1 MNDLSS
7 LLSLILLTPLVAAA
21 IIWLLG
27 NKQGKVAAGISVL
40 AAGIIMVASLYLL
53 YAQWGG
59 EPYHVAVP
67 WLELAPFRLDLG
79 FYLNGVSALMLFV
92 VSFVGFW
99 IHLFSLGYMADD
111 NRKARFFGGL
121 SIFMFS
127 MLGIVLAENLFMLF
141 IFWELVGYSSYILIG
156 HYLKTKDAASASQ
169 KAFIVNR
176 VGDFGFLL
184 GIIITFWTFGTTS
197 LVGLEA
203 LHPEA
208 STLIALLLFCGV
220 LGKSAQMPLHV
231 WLPDAM
237 AGPTPISALI
247 HAATMVAAGVF
258 LLARTYFLFTPEAL
272 TVVGWVGTIT
282 AVCAAFWAFAQND
295 IKKILAYSTLSQL
308 GYMVAA
314 FGFGT
319 LYGLS
324 QGDAHGAGHHG
335 HAVWYGL
342 GAAMFHLTT
351 HAFFKALL
359 FLGSGSVI
367 HACHHEQDI
376 WKMGGLAKK
385 MPITTITFLLGTL
398 ALAGIPYLAGFF
410 SKDAILYVAKEACFP
425 AFIILTITA
434 VMTATYMGRLFYIA
448 FLGKPRS
455 EHAEHA
461 HESPWTMVLPLVVLA
476 VLAVVGGY
484 AAQLP
489 VYAPAVKEFLA
500 SAVPHP
506 GASDAT
512 LMLIISA
519 VASLGGLGLAFVIWG
534 PKSTEDALAAKA
546 KPLWALSRSKFGF
559 DEAYLWYVNQ
569 VQARV
574 AGIMDFLDTFLISGI
589 GTRILPAGVVG
600 GLGMLFRRMHTGNA
614 SAYVWW
620 FFGGVILFFAL
631 ATRGFTYLF

>member
-7 LLSLILLTPLVAAA
+7 LLSLILLTPLVGAGL
-21 IIWLLG
+21 IWLLG
-27 NKQGKVAAGISVL
+27 NKRGNLAAGISVL
-40 AAGIIMVASLYLL
+40 VAGVIMVASLFLL

-59 EPYHVAVP
+59 EPYHVAMP
-67 WLELAPFRLDLG
+67 WLELQPFRLDLG

-111 NRKARFFGGL
+111 SRKARFFGGL

-141 IFWELVGYSSYILIG
+141 IFWELVGFSSYILIG
-156 HYLKTKDAASASQ
+156 HYLKTQEAASASQ

-184 GIIITFWTFGTTS
+184 GIILTFWTFGTTS
-197 LVGLEA
+197 L
-203 LHPEA
+203 PELA
-208 STLIALLLFCGV
+208 QHHSGATTAMALLLFCGV

-237 AGPTPISALI
+237 AGPTPTSALI

-258 LLARTYFLFTPEAL
+258 LLARTYFLFDETAL

-282 AVCAAFWAFAQND
+282 ALCAAIWAFAQND
-295 IKKILAYSTLSQL
+295 IKKVLAYSTLSQL

-319 LYGLS
+319 LYGLT
-324 QGDAHGAGHHG
+324 QGEGHGHG

-376 WKMGGLAKK
+376 WKMGGLFKK
-385 MPITTITFLLGTL
+385 MPLTGLTFLIGTL
-398 ALAGIPYLAGFF
+398 ALSGIPFLAGFF
-410 SKDAILYVAKEACFP
+410 SKDAILFVTKEACFP
-425 AFIILTITA
+425 AFIILTGTA

-476 VLAVVGGY
+476 VFSIAGGY
-484 AAQLP
+484 FAQLP
-489 VYAPAVKEFLA
+489 IYPAAVNEFLGQ
-500 SAVPHP
+500 AVPHP
-506 GASDAT
+506 SEDAEMT
-512 LMLIISA
+512 MLIISLI
-519 VASLGGLGLAFVIWG
+519 ASLGGLALAFVIWN
-534 PKSTEDALAAKA
+534 PKSERDALAAKA
-546 KPLWALSRSKFGF
+546 RPIWALSRSKFCF
-559 DEAYLWYVNQ
+559 DEVYMFYVNQ
-569 VQARV
+569 IQARV
-574 AGIMDFLDTFLISGI
+574 AGILDTLDSLIISGV
-589 GTRILPAGVVG
+589 GTRVVPGGIFG
-600 GLGMLFRRMHTGNA
+600 GLGMFFRRLHTGNA
-614 SAYVWW
+614 TAYVWW
-620 FFGGVILFFAL
+620 FFGGVILFFAV
-631 ATRGFTYLF
+631 ATRGFTSLF